1 MRNPGDDL
9 SGQRVAGGGEIPGGG
24 WSEELDDAVR
34 GLASGFL
41 IGVPVVFTVD
51 VWWLGDQ
58 TGPFDSLFLLVFAY
72 LLSLAAVY
80 WIGFRR
86 GLRRGWQY
94 LGDAAE
100 AVALAAL
107 ALVVI
112 YWALGQVGDG
122 QPAAIALGRI
132 AVALAPVCLGVA
144 IANHLLRRD
153 GSPYAPDT
161 GDATALRDARWHGKR
176 HQRLLELGAA
186 LAGAMFVS
194 IAIVPTNDFNAMT
207 TEVPVR
213 NLPFVILLSLLVT
226 YTVVFAAGFS
236 GERRRH
242 HAARPPRHPV
252 SDTITDY
259 LLAFAVAL
267 FVLWVFGRIDETTAP
282 FVIYAKTVLLAF
294 PASMGAAGG
303 RLAV

>member
-1 MRNPGDDL
+1 MSQRSAPR
-9 SGQRVAGGGEIPGGG
+9 SGEAQRGN
-24 WSEELDDAVR
+24 WTDELDDAVR

-58 TGPFDSLFLLVFAY
+58 TAPLDSLFLIVFAF

-80 WIGFRR
+80 WIGFHR

-94 LGDAAE
+94 LGDAVE

-112 YWALGQVGDG
+112 YWALGQIGDG
-122 QPAAIALGRI
+122 QPASIALGRI

-144 IANHLLRRD
+144 IANHLLPRD
-153 GSPYAPDT
+153 ISPYAPDR
-161 GDATALRDARWHGKR
+161 GDATALRAARWRGKTHR
-176 HQRLLELGAA
+176 RLLEAGAA
-186 LAGAMFVS
+186 LAGALFVS
-194 IAIVPTNDFNAMT
+194 IAIVPTDDLSAIT

-213 NLPFVILLSLLVT
+213 NLPLVILLSLLVT

-236 GERRRH
+236 GERHRH
-242 HAARPPRHPV
+242 VAARSPRHPI
-252 SDTITDY
+252 SDTIVDY

-267 FVLWVFGRIDETTAP
+267 FVLWLFGRVDGTVAP
-282 FVIYAKTVLLAF
+282 IVIYAKAVLLAF
-294 PASMGAAGG
+294 PAAMCAAAG
-303 RLAV
+303 RLSV